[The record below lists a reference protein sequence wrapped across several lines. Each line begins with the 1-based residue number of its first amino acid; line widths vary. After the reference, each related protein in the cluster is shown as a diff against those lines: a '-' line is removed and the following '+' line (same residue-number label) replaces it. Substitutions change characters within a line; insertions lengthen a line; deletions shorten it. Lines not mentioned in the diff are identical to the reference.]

1 MTVPDADPAAGGVP
15 VPENDEPA
23 IAVLQRFLAERG
35 ECTAT
40 VDHLGRSGARIVIVA
55 GDGRYGDA
63 VVSSVPV
70 AHEVCRRAGVTVGE
84 WDRALTGRITPT
96 PDDWRRMAGSGR

>member
-1 MTVPDADPAAGGVP
+1 MT

-23 IAVLQRFLAERG
+23 IGILRRYVTEHG
-35 ECTAT
+35 PCTAT
-40 VDHLGRSGARIVIVA
+40 VDHLGRSGARIVIIA

-70 AHEVCRRAGVTVGE
+70 AHEVCRRADVPVGE
-84 WDRALTGRITPT
+84 WDRALSSRISPS
-96 PDDWRRMAGSGR
+96 PADWKRMGGSGR